1 MNELINWAMIEKK
14 KLVILGV
21 LLDGKFIRVR
31 AEAST
36 RSNQKRVIQ

>member
-1 MNELINWAMIEKK
+1 MNKLINWAMIEK

-31 AEAST
+31 AAAST